1 VRALVTGASGQ
12 VGRELQS
19 TCPEEVDLTAC
30 DRRQLDI
37 TREDQIR
44 RVLDEVRPDLI
55 VNAAAYTAV
64 DRAEREKD
72 LAFAINAEGTHN
84 LAHGAREA
92 GARLIHIS
100 TDFVFSGNRGRP
112 YLPDSETEPQG
123 VYGASKL
130 VGEAH
135 VRRVCNTGGLVVR
148 TAWVYSRFGS
158 NFVKTMLRLMSERER
173 VSVVMD
179 QIGTPTWTQSL
190 ARLIWASRNRP
201 DLHGV
206 YHWTDAGVASWYD
219 FAIAIQEE
227 ARGLGLLRTSTRVL
241 PVTTADFPT
250 AARRPPYSV
259 LDTTGT
265 CNDLGLEGVH
275 WRRQLRAMLQE
286 MREYGED

>member
-1 VRALVTGASGQ
+1 MKVLITGAGGQ
-12 VGRELQS
+12 LGRELQV

-30 DRRQLDI
+30 DRKQLDI
-37 TREDQIR
+37 TQEVQIR
-44 RVLDEVRPDLI
+44 RVLDEVHPELI
-55 VNAAAYTAV
+55 VNAAAYSAV
-64 DRAEREKD
+64 DRAEQEKD
-72 LAFAINAEGTHN
+72 LAFAVNAEGTHN
-84 LAHGAREA
+84 LARGAIEA

-100 TDFVFSGNRGRP
+100 TDFVFSGSQGRP

-130 VGEAH
+130 AGEEH
-135 VRRVCNTGGLVVR
+135 VLKVCNARGLVVR
-148 TAWVYSRFGS
+148 TAWVYSRFRS
-158 NFVKTMLRLMSERER
+158 NFVKTMLRLMSEREE

-179 QIGTPTWTQSL
+179 QIGTPTWAQSL
-190 ARLIWASRNRP
+190 ARLIWSNRNRP

-227 ARGLGLLRTSTRVL
+227 ARGLGLLQAANRVL

-259 LDTTGT
+259 LDTTRT
-265 CNDLGLEGVH
+265 RNDFRVESFH

-286 MREYGED
+286 MRECTED